1 MTKVKSI
8 FIIINLFLLIG
19 YFNWSIY
26 AKERILEKGK
36 LVLLEL
42 APVDPRSLMQGDY
55 MHLNYK
61 ENTFSEKTKLPK
73 RGFCV
78 LKIDSNQVGHRIALI
93 KDMSALR
100 KDEIAVK
107 YFFDGNEYWPSIH
120 IGSESY
126 FFQEGEEKKYEAAKY
141 GALKIDESGNSI
153 LIGLYDKDLKLIL

>member
-26 AKERILEKGK
+26 AKERILDKGK

-55 MHLNYK
+55 MRLNYK
-61 ENTFSEKTKLPK
+61 ESAFSEKTKMPK

-78 LKIDSNQVGHRIALI
+78 LKLDSNKIGHRIELI
-93 KDMSALR
+93 ENMNSLGKD
-100 KDEIAVK
+100 KIAVK
-107 YFFDGNEYWPSIH
+107 YFFDGNEYWPTIH

-126 FFQEGEEKKYEAAKY
+126 FFQEGEGKKYEVARY
-141 GALKIDESGNSI
+141 GALKIDGSGNSI
-153 LIGLYDKDLKLIL
+153 LIGLYDKDLKPIL

>member
-26 AKERILEKGK
+26 SKERILNEGK

-55 MHLNYK
+55 MRLNYA
-61 ENTFSEKTKLPK
+61 ESAFSEKTKMPK
-73 RGFCV
+73 RGFCL
-78 LKIDSNQVGHRIALI
+78 LKLDSNKVGHRIALI
-93 KDMSALR
+93 KDMRPLG
-100 KDEIAVK
+100 KGEVAVK

-126 FFQEGEEKKYEAAKY
+126 FFEEGKGEKYEVARY
-141 GALKIDESGNSI
+141 GALKTDGSGNSI